1 MKVQHLVRL
10 DPAIA
15 ARVGVL
21 LIDASEEVNTVM
33 ADAVALLRA
42 SGAAV
47 GGLMQRFGEPLPS
60 GKQSIWLDD
69 VMSGRVIRLDL
80 PRGPGARSCTLDPSA
95 LADAACLLRRAAI
108 VGCNIIFVP
117 RFGSVEAEGGGMRVE
132 IAEAVLSGAACI
144 IGVRP
149 ALLPDLELFLGGPGT
164 VLLPSAASVAGWAM
178 RAAKLTEVEPAAD
191 AAD

>member
-21 LIDASEEVNTVM
+21 LIDASDEVNTVM
-33 ADAVALLRA
+33 AEAVALLRGRDVA
-42 SGAAV
+42 I
-47 GGLMQRFGEPLPS
+47 GGLLQRFGERLAS
-60 GKQSIWLDD
+60 GKHSVWLDD
-69 VMSGRVIRLDL
+69 VLTGQVIRLDQ
-80 PRGPGARSCTLDPSA
+80 PRGPGARACTLDSSA
-95 LADAACLLRRAAI
+95 LADAAYLLRRAAT
-108 VGCNIIFVP
+108 VGCNVIFVP
-117 RFGSVEAEGGGMRVE
+117 RFGSVEAEGGGLRVE
-132 IAEAVLSGAACI
+132 IAEAVLSGAVVI

-164 VLLPSAASVAGWAM
+164 VLLPSAASVAGWATH
-178 RAAKLTEVEPAAD
+178 AAELAVADVAAD

>member
-21 LIDASEEVNTVM
+21 LIDASDEVNAVM
-33 ADAVALLRA
+33 AEAVAQLRA
-42 SGAAV
+42 CDVKV
-47 GGLMQRFGEPLPS
+47 GGLLQRFGERLSS
-60 GKQSIWLDD
+60 GKHSMWLDD
-69 VMSGRVIRLDL
+69 VMTGRVIRLDQ
-80 PRGPGARSCTLDPSA
+80 PRGPGARACTLDPSA
-95 LADAACLLRRAAI
+95 LADAACLLRRAAV
-108 VGCNIIFVP
+108 VGCNVIFVP
-117 RFGSVEAEGGGMRVE
+117 RFGAVEAEGGGMRVE
-132 IAEAVLSGAACI
+132 IAEAVLSGSVVI

-164 VLLPSAASVAGWAM
+164 VLLPSPASVAGWATH
-178 RAAKLTEVEPAAD
+178 AAGLAVAD

>member
-21 LIDASEEVNTVM
+21 LIDASEEVNTVT

-42 SGAAV
+42 RGVAV
-47 GGLMQRFGEPLPS
+47 GGLLQRFGERLSS
-60 GKQSIWLDD
+60 GKHSMWLDD
-69 VMSGRVIRLDL
+69 VISGRVIRLDQ
-80 PRGPGARSCTLDPSA
+80 PRGAGARSCTLDASA
-95 LADAACLLRRAAI
+95 LADAACLLRRAAV

-132 IAEAVLSGAACI
+132 IAEAVLSGAVVVT
-144 IGVRP
+144 GVRP

-178 RAAKLTEVEPAAD
+178 QAAKLTVDEPAAD